1 MGIKFTCPHCKTSLN
16 VKSELAGKRG
26 RCPQCQ
32 QKIEIPKEDSPS
44 SGRVVIPAPQAT
56 TSETPAVGA
65 SAAASAPAGAA
76 TSQAASQPSPASAP
90 SPSPTPGGSPAV
102 GVASDPI
109 SEAPKL
115 QWYVMPPG
123 ATSQYG
129 PAVGEE
135 FRNWIK
141 EGRVTGDTLVWRQ
154 DWSEWKLAGAVFPEL
169 AAPAGGQTAAGQA
182 PGAPVAPAGFAIPT
196 AAGALPTASG
206 PVPMGVPAFSGPLD
220 VGPAWNPAGGGFPAV
235 GAPAGP
241 SSVRR
246 TQYRAKS
253 NTGPMIVIGVLVLV
267 MIPLSYFVIKVV
279 KDQFFNAPPAA
290 SSKKPA
296 E

>member
-1 MGIKFTCPHCKTSLN
+1 MYNPGKELSLARVGRSIMGIKFNCPHCKTPLN

-44 SGRVVIPAPQAT
+44 GAMPAP
-56 TSETPAVGA
+56 
-65 SAAASAPAGAA
+65 AAAQSQAGVQAQAA
-76 TSQAASQPSPASAP
+76 VPSQSVATPEGAQAAAAVSDPTPQAAS
-90 SPSPTPGGSPAV
+90 SPSAAG
-102 GVASDPI
+102 DPI

-123 ATSQYG
+123 AASQYG

-154 DWSEWKLAGAVFPEL
+154 DWAEWKLAGAVFPEL
-169 AAPAGGQTAAGQA
+169 QSAPVGQA
-182 PGAPVAPAGFAIPT
+182 AAAHVAPAGFAIPT

-206 PVPMGVPAFSGPLD
+206 PVPMGMAVYPAPGD
-220 VGPAWNPAGGGFPAV
+220 AATAWNPAAGGFPPV
-235 GAPAGP
+235 GAPTSISATG
-241 SSVRR
+241 RR
-246 TQYRAKS
+246 SQYRAKS
-253 NTGPMIVIGVLVLV
+253 NTGPMIVICVLVVV
-267 MIPLSYFVIKVV
+267 MIPLSYFVW
-279 KDQFFNAPPAA
+279 
-290 SSKKPA
+290 
-296 E
+296 

>member
-1 MGIKFTCPHCKTSLN
+1 MGIKFNCPHCKTPLN

-44 SGRVVIPAPQAT
+44 GVMPAPAAAQSQA
-56 TSETPAVGA
+56 GA
-65 SAAASAPAGAA
+65 GAQAAMPSQSAAAPDGPQPAAA
-76 TSQAASQPSPASAP
+76 VGEPSSQAAASTPVAP
-90 SPSPTPGGSPAV
+90 SAAGPA
-102 GVASDPI
+102 GDPI

-123 ATSQYG
+123 AASQYG

-154 DWSEWKLAGAVFPEL
+154 DWAEWKLAGAVFPEL
-169 AAPAGGQTAAGQA
+169 QSAPVGQA
-182 PGAPVAPAGFAIPT
+182 AAAPVAPAGFAIPT

-206 PVPMGVPAFSGPLD
+206 PVPMGVAVYPTAGD
-220 VGPAWNPAGGGFPAV
+220 AAAAWNPAASGFPPV
-235 GAPAGP
+235 GAPTSISATG
-241 SSVRR
+241 RR
-246 TQYRAKS
+246 SPYRPKS
-253 NTGPMIVIGVLVLV
+253 NTGPMIVIGVLVVV
-267 MIPLSYFVIKVV
+267 MIPLSYFVWKVV
-279 KDQFFNAPPAA
+279 NEQFLSSPPAA
-290 SSKKPA
+290 SSKKQA